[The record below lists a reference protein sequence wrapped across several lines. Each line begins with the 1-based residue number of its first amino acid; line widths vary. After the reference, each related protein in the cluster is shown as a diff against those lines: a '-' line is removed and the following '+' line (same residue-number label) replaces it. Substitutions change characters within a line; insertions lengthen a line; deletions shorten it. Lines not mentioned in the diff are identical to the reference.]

1 VPSETHKQK
10 EKDSSAKYLAHSTTT
25 LTTPSPHSDD
35 ANIVLIDTLEIEEQL
50 ATTITDGTRI
60 GVERETSLTDAQ
72 IASINQKK
80 ETSQERIGQAGHGL
94 LPSVHT
100 HDENKQR
107 PG

>member
-60 GVERETSLTDAQ
+60 GVERETSLTNAQ

-80 ETSQERIGQAGHGL
+80 GDKPGKDWASRAR
-94 LPSVHT
+94 PSSIRT
-100 HDENKQR
+100 HS
-107 PG
+107 